1 MFIKTRHGI
10 PVSVIQAVV
19 VLVPTY
25 AIAYLTDKMVY
36 TIPMLAAMSFVAA
49 RIGKYYEGEEGDPTT
64 KRTDDGVD
72 GGNA

>member
-1 MFIKTRHGI
+1 M
-10 PVSVIQAVV
+10 
-19 VLVPTY
+19 PTY

-49 RIGKYYEGEEGDPTT
+49 RIGKYYEDFEGDPST

-72 GGNA
+72 GGSA

>member
-1 MFIKTRHGI
+1 MIFIRSDLFGI
-10 PVSVIQAVV
+10 PVSAIQAVV

-49 RIGKYYEGEEGDPTT
+49 RIGKAHEDDRRKTDEDGTSQHEG
-64 KRTDDGVD
+64 
-72 GGNA
+72 

>member
-1 MFIKTRHGI
+1 M
-10 PVSVIQAVV
+10 IQAVV

-49 RIGKYYEGEEGDPTT
+49 RIGKYYEDFEGDPST
-64 KRTDDGVD
+64 KRTDDGGQD
-72 GGNA
+72 GSA